1 VTALEA
7 MNEIERLRFAVRV
20 GLANSFR
27 AFLRNIT
34 SEPSVNELLVLA
46 KSRDVAL
53 QVLQKVLSLSKLRV
67 DFRYL
72 HRFDIALATYLW
84 ILSRTYPEFATAGAE
99 ATAYL
104 PRTWW
109 TEQVSGYILGEWS
122 RRSSTPTN
130 IRVGNISGDLS
141 NANVS
146 NVAASTSRFLPDSL
160 PGFAPAKGTLQVT
173 SNATETSVLLRSDVK
188 DDEVPLFDTV
198 QTVAKHPAEPQ

>member
-1 VTALEA
+1 
-7 MNEIERLRFAVRV
+7 MNDIERLKFAVRV

-27 AFLRNIT
+27 AFLRNIS

-53 QVLQKVLSLSKLRV
+53 QVLKRVLSLSKLRV
-67 DFRYL
+67 DFRYS

-130 IRVGNISGDLS
+130 VSVGNIPGELS
-141 NANVS
+141 SANVT
-146 NVAASTSRFLPDSL
+146 NIAASTSRFLPDSIL
-160 PGFAPAKGTLQVT
+160 GFAPAKGALQVI
-173 SNATETSVLLRSDVK
+173 SSATETTVLQRPDVLA
-188 DDEVPLFDTV
+188 DEVPLFDTA
-198 QTVAKHPAEPQ
+198 QTGVKRGAGNP